1 MSTRKKKVGT
11 LDSYVQKH
19 ESTLS
24 TASVAEDMFQE
35 VKLLHRKGTKLCAP
49 TPDEIRQ
56 QSNYLKQ
63 LKVVSKKVQDPDNS
77 AILADLIVLMNNS
90 LARLEI

>member
-11 LDSYVQKH
+11 LGSYVQKH

-35 VKLLHRKGTKLCAP
+35 VKLGKHWT
-49 TPDEIRQ
+49 
-56 QSNYLKQ
+56 YW
-63 LKVVSKKVQDPDNS
+63 
-77 AILADLIVLMNNS
+77 
-90 LARLEI
+90 